1 MQVKISDSIK
11 YIGVDD
17 KTIDLFE
24 SQYLVPN
31 GISYNSYL
39 IVDEKVAIMDTVDK
53 RKTDEWLENLDRE
66 LNGRTPDYLVISHL
80 EPDHASNIKVVS
92 EKYPSMKLVG
102 NAKTFSMLPQF
113 FPDFDFADKTVTVK
127 EGDELE
133 LGSHKLTFI
142 MAPMVHWPEVTVS
155 YEVQKRF
162 FSLRTAS
169 AHSVHLT
176 LRRTIG
182 LARQEDIT
190 SISAVSMVFRFRIF
204 SKKPQSLILGK
215 SARFTV
221 LYLTK
226 ILVGTSVFTIH
237 GANMSLKPTVCSLHI
252 VRFTATQPRQPKS
265 FVKSSNQ
272 KPTKRFRLQTFHV
285 QTLPRILRT
294 HSVSAEWLL
303 SHRAMTAACSR

>member
-142 MAPMVHWPEVTVS
+142 MAPMVHWPEVMVS
-155 YEVQKRF
+155 YESAEKVL
-162 FSLRTAS
+162 FSADGFGTFGALDA
-169 AHSVHLT
+169 
-176 LRRTIG
+176 
-182 LARQEDIT
+182 QEDDWACEARRYYFNICGKYG
-190 SISAVSMVFRFRIF
+190 VQVQNLL
-204 SKKPQSLILGK
+204 KKPQSLIFGK

-226 ILVGTSVFTIH
+226 ISVGTSVFTIH

-252 VRFTATQPRQPKS
+252 VLFTATQPRLPKS

-272 KPTKRFRLQTFHV
+272 KPTKRFRLLTFHA

-303 SHRAMTAACSR
+303 SHRAMMAACSR

>member
-142 MAPMVHWPEVTVS
+142 MAPMVHWPEVMVS
-155 YEVQKRF
+155 YESAEKVL
-162 FSLRTAS
+162 FSADGFGTFGALDA
-169 AHSVHLT
+169 
-176 LRRTIG
+176 
-182 LARQEDIT
+182 QEDIT
-190 SISAVSMVFRFRIF
+190 SISAVSTVFRFRIF
-204 SKKPQSLILGK
+204 SKKPQSLIFGK

-221 LYLTK
+221 LFLTK
-226 ILVGTSVFTIH
+226 ISVGTSVFTIH
-237 GANMSLKPTVCSLHI
+237 GASMSLKPTVCSLHI

-272 KPTKRFRLQTFHV
+272 KPTKRFRLQTFHA
-285 QTLPRILRT
+285 QTLLRILRT

-303 SHRAMTAACSR
+303 SHRAMTAVCSR